1 MVLWNCSLKKTI
13 LVIVP
18 LLTLLVYIPALHNDF
33 VNWDDQY
40 YVYENQ
46 NIWTL
51 DVQSLQW
58 IFTVYHASN
67 WHPLTWLSHAVDYAI
82 WGLNPMGHHLTSIV
96 LHGLNTL
103 LVVVLITRLVQ
114 IGQGKGLSAGTS
126 EGTGE
131 GRAVVAG
138 AVTGLLFGVHP
149 VHVESVAWVSERK
162 DVLYAFFYL
171 LSILAYV
178 RYAGAEAGK
187 RAVPYVVCLVL
198 FVFSLLSKPMAVTLP
213 VVLLILDVYPL
224 GRTIRGLF
232 RGKKRLLVEK
242 VPFFV
247 FTIVSSILTVQAQE
261 AGGALIHFKSQLLGY
276 RVLVALHSLMF
287 YLYKMVWPTGLVPF
301 YPYPAE
307 VSLFDIQY
315 MGSVVMVVGITVF
328 SIWMWRRQKVWAA
341 VWMYY
346 VVSLFPVLGIV
357 QVGGQAAADRY
368 TYMPGLGPFLLVGIG
383 LALLKELSS
392 KRWSYEKKESS
403 DMRAFFFLNK
413 KAVIFIPP
421 LFVLI
426 ILTVLTVQQIR
437 VWKDSFTLW
446 NAELNRFPKVSIAH
460 RNLGAAY
467 GVKENFEEAL
477 KYFDKSIELNPFD
490 SLSYY
495 NRGII
500 YGKSGLHDKAIEDF
514 QEAIRLDPITAKF
527 YNNLGVAYGISGNFQ
542 EAITSFDRAVEL
554 DPSLANAYFHRGVT
568 YIRIGLSEN
577 ALRDFRR
584 AARLGEEG
592 AQQYLQQRGM
602 KW

>member
-1 MVLWNCSLKKTI
+1 
-13 LVIVP
+13 
-18 LLTLLVYIPALHNDF
+18 
-33 VNWDDQY
+33 
-40 YVYENQ
+40 
-46 NIWTL
+46 
-51 DVQSLQW
+51 
-58 IFTVYHASN
+58 
-67 WHPLTWLSHAVDYAI
+67 
-82 WGLNPMGHHLTSIV
+82 
-96 LHGLNTL
+96 LNTL

-224 GRTIRGLF
+224 GRTDIRGLF

-328 SIWMWRRQKVWAA
+328 SIWMWR
-341 VWMYY
+341 
-346 VVSLFPVLGIV
+346 
-357 QVGGQAAADRY
+357 
-368 TYMPGLGPFLLVGIG
+368 GLGPFLLVGIG